1 MEEINSTKQKLLIKT
16 CRGAIETKQILLTN
30 KADALDAKMS
40 EIEYIELLKQLKS
53 DKLEETI
60 RSRSVYD
67 NTENE
72 VEKIKSTFN
81 IAVRNKE
88 VLDILEGLQDE
99 INSTYKELELSY
111 KILKQLDIAEEQ
123 GQLLDEITPVDGKF
137 DKNGNI
143 IESDNISHII
153 YNIDTCD
160 IYYMAEN
167 GVLKDFKNYMG
178 DTICV

>member
-30 KADALDAKMS
+30 KADALDAKMN

-53 DKLEETI
+53 DELEETI
-60 RSRSVYD
+60 HSRSVYD

-88 VLDILEGLQDE
+88 VLDIL
-99 INSTYKELELSY
+99 
-111 KILKQLDIAEEQ
+111 
-123 GQLLDEITPVDGKF
+123 
-137 DKNGNI
+137 
-143 IESDNISHII
+143 
-153 YNIDTCD
+153 
-160 IYYMAEN
+160 
-167 GVLKDFKNYMG
+167 
-178 DTICV
+178 